1 MTTNTKTQ
9 RVFFYGWVIVGVLAI
24 ARGLGL
30 ALGMLNF
37 GLFIT
42 PMGQE
47 LTIGRSTF
55 GWASSLRTMASGVT
69 SPFLGRLVDRFGSRY
84 LLSISAVLIGTSLFL
99 MGYITHPWQMIA
111 LFAVAG
117 LMPVSGP
124 AALVTTVPVS
134 KWFVR
139 KRGRA
144 IGWLLLINSFSAIG
158 LMPLSQVLIDTF
170 GWRTAWMVIG
180 SMAIGVIV
188 PLSLIFMRKIP
199 EDFGLTPDGG
209 NPTDSPLHEKQA
221 IGSVTDEVSWTVR
234 EAMSSS
240 TFWRLLIVSCIT
252 MFGTSTMVLHRLPH
266 YIDRGLNPQ
275 LVASS
280 IGLEVAMAGISILT
294 LGYLA
299 ERFPAR
305 YLSATATIVSAIAII
320 LTINTNTPFMLF
332 MSMGTFGI
340 GVGGGQLLRDF
351 IWAEYFGRKHLGSI
365 RGIVSPIMLAFGAI
379 GPPLA
384 GYVWDLTGAYS
395 SVWWVSAGLVLCS
408 ATLLYLT
415 PPPKKR
421 LL

>member
-1 MTTNTKTQ
+1 
-9 RVFFYGWVIVGVLAI
+9 VIVGVLAI

-37 GLFIT
+37 GLFIA

-47 LTIGRSTF
+47 LNIGRSTF
-55 GWASSLRTMASGVT
+55 GWASSLRTMGSGVT

-84 LLSISAVLIGTSLFL
+84 LLAISVGLIGTALFL
-99 MGYITHPWQMIA
+99 IGHITHPWQMIV
-111 LFAVAG
+111 LFTVAG
-117 LMPVSGP
+117 LMPISGP

-144 IGWLLLINSFSAIG
+144 IGWLLLINSFCAIG

-180 SMAIGVIV
+180 SVAVGIIV
-188 PLSLIFMRKIP
+188 PFSLIFMRKIP
-199 EDFGLTPDGG
+199 EDLGLTPDGE
-209 NPTDSPLHEKQA
+209 NRIEKPLNEKQA
-221 IGSVTDEVSWTVR
+221 RDSEADEVSWTVR

-240 TFWRLLIVSCIT
+240 IFWRLLIVSCVT

-266 YIDRGLNPQ
+266 FMDRGLDPQ

-299 ERFPAR
+299 ERLPAR
-305 YLSATATIVSAIAII
+305 YLSGTATIVSAIAII
-320 LTINTNTPFMLF
+320 FTITTNTRFMLF
-332 MSMGTFGI
+332 VSMGTFGI

-351 IWAEYFGRKHLGSI
+351 IWAEYFGRKSLGSI
-365 RGIVSPIMLAFGAI
+365 RGIVNPIMLAFGAI

-384 GYVWDLTGAYS
+384 GYVWDLTGTYS
-395 SVWWVSAGLVLCS
+395 SIWWVSAGLVLSS
-408 ATLLYLT
+408 AILLYLT

-421 LL
+421 LCKSNSDGTIPPH